1 MTLRIFS
8 IQHDRQGLSQVERI
22 SARLDGVAEQLHAY
36 DGVTGTVVLSTCNR
50 VEVLLDTEGEGAQ
63 YRYIV
68 AVDTDEFWAIV
79 AKHAR
84 ALPAGANAIY
94 TNADGAIELVEMS
107 AEDEVLEVIATLT
120 EAQELAIYAGETEY
134 RAVGADVSLGDGDTL
149 CRLADR

>member
-1 MTLRIFS
+1 MSSYTTRDEAITRE
-8 IQHDRQGLSQVERI
+8 I
-22 SARLDGVAEQLHAY
+22 
-36 DGVTGTVVLSTCNR
+36 
-50 VEVLLDTEGEGAQ
+50 VEVLGTEAADYDIEAIAAEVLDTEGEGAQ

-94 TNADGAIELVEMS
+94 TNADGTIELVEMS

-149 CRLADR
+149 RRLTDR